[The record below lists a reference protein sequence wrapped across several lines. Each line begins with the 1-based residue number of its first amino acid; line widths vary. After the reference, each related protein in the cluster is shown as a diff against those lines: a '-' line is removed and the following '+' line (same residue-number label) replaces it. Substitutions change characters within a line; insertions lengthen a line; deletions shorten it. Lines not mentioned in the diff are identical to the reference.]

1 MENYVN
7 YHKHTHYSNIITPDS
22 AATPSDYAKRVVELG
37 QTVLSG
43 LEHGYQGNYIETY
56 ELAKENGLKFL
67 FGTEAYIVKDR
78 TMVVDDK
85 KDATNSHIVL
95 LAKNELGRKGIN
107 RILSQANIDGFYYK
121 PRIDLELLF
130 TLDKNSVW
138 VTSACIAGLWKYDDY
153 ERIFLDIY
161 SHFGNNFFLEVQNHD
176 IKRQAELN
184 KRIINL
190 SNRHGI
196 NIIAGMD
203 SHYIYSQQSKER
215 DDFLASRN
223 IEYEDE
229 VGWNMDFPSYEE
241 AFIRFQKQG
250 ALTDAQI
257 KEALNNTLVFEQVD
271 EYQSR
276 IFNKDIKLPTLY
288 PKKQQ
293 DEKNQIFI
301 NLVNEKWQI
310 EKENVPRTKWNKY
323 EKEIKTE
330 VDTVVETG
338 MADYFL
344 LDYEIIKKGI
354 ADGGHITLTSRGSA
368 PSYYISKLLGFT
380 TIDRISAEVKL
391 FPERFITKERILE
404 AGTLPDIDFN
414 LGNPEIF
421 AQAQKDIL
429 GNDNSYP
436 MIAYGTA
443 RPKASWKIYARA
455 KGIDFDRANDI
466 SKDIDRYEMAIKH
479 AEDEEEREQI
489 DILDYISPEYRGMFT
504 ESAKYQGIINDIKPH
519 PCFDYNELVLTD
531 KGYKKIGLINI
542 GDKVLGEN
550 NQYEDVIKVIKST
563 TDDMYNLKIKG
574 YPIISVTGNHPF
586 LVREMVRK
594 YDKTTK
600 KCNVRV
606 FSNPKWKAVEDIKID
621 DYVAIAINH
630 NNIIPEIKDIPTS
643 NIHFWW
649 FVGRYIGDGW
659 IRKDK
664 QHGYNTIVC
673 CNKNE
678 TAEITSHLD
687 ELNFYH
693 YYVTKEATINRI
705 NISNKS
711 LCQYLEQFGFGAHNK
726 HLTNDIIDLPKEL
739 LQSFIEGYI
748 SADGYKFNESSYSFR
763 TSSKELALGMSQC
776 INKVYGTHCSVNRSI
791 GRESYIGTRKIK
803 GFDGYQCLYKTFKP
817 NKGSSFNDG
826 EYIWVRFESK
836 EYIGKLQEAYNLEV
850 ENSHTYNVNNIIVH
864 NCGYLIYDKPIS
876 EEIGLIRCKDS
887 LCVNMDGSWA
897 EKYSFL
903 KNDLLKVSVVELIY
917 RIYRRIGIKP
927 HSLPELIKLC
937 DGNNKVWEVYKN
949 GWTMGINQLE
959 QDATRG
965 RVAKY
970 APKNISELSAFIAAI
985 RPGFKSYYSRF
996 ESREPFEYG
1005 IKTLD
1010 ELIQTEQFPYSYML
1024 YQENAMQVLA
1034 YSGIRISETYEIIKN
1049 IAKKR
1054 AEKVY
1059 KYKDRFIDGMKNRL
1073 MKKENLDEIA
1083 SAKVA
1088 QNTWQVIEDSAHYSF
1103 NSSHAYSVAGD
1114 SLYGA
1119 YLKSH
1124 YPLEF
1129 YETLLTICEEDG
1141 DKDRLAKAKE
1151 EAKHAY
1157 KISFPP
1163 YRFGQD
1169 NRNIVLDK
1177 DNWAITSSLKSIKSF
1192 GKKVGEDMY
1201 DLSQL
1206 KFDSFFDLLIYA
1218 ENNGILYSH
1227 FEKLIYIQYFDNF
1240 GGNKKLYK
1248 FYKEFTEGKNRYSSK
1263 HTDKTKEKRI
1273 VALKEYWDSLQD
1285 ENFDLSV
1292 QLSLESDILGNIQAQ
1307 YDIPKDYLYVMAV
1320 DLQYAPRATV
1330 YCLANGK
1337 INSIKI
1343 RKKVFDENVFYGG
1356 EVIKLNLS
1364 KRSDGRLLYFIKEP
1378 RRKYVG
1384 DGKYE
1389 DDLED
1394 FDWWAYKY
1402 DIIPPDNFN
1411 DIVKGT
1417 KKK

>member
-22 AATPSDYAKRVVELG
+22 AVTPFDYAKRVVELG

-78 TMVVDDK
+78 TIVVDDK

-107 RILSQANIDGFYYK
+107 RILSQASIDGFYYK

-203 SHYIYSQQSKER
+203 SHYIYSQQAQER

-223 IEYEDE
+223 IQYEDE

-257 KEALNNTLVFEQVD
+257 KEALDNTMVFEQVE

-288 PKKQQ
+288 PEKQQ
-293 DEKNQIFI
+293 EEKNQIFI
-301 NLVNEKWQI
+301 DLVNEKWQI
-310 EKENVPRTKWNKY
+310 EKENVLRTKWNKY

-330 VDTVVETG
+330 VDTVIETG

-455 KGIDFDRANDI
+455 KGIDFDMANDI
-466 SKDIDRYEMAIKH
+466 SKDIDRYEMALKH
-479 AEDEEEREQI
+479 AETEEEREEI
-489 DILDYISPEYRGMFT
+489 DVLDYINPKFIELYK
-504 ESAKYQGIINDIKPH
+504 ESQIYNGIISDA
-519 PCFDYNELVLTD
+519 
-531 KGYKKIGLINI
+531 KIA
-542 GDKVLGEN
+542 
-550 NQYEDVIKVIKST
+550 
-563 TDDMYNLKIKG
+563 
-574 YPIISVTGNHPF
+574 P
-586 LVREMVRK
+586 
-594 YDKTTK
+594 
-600 KCNVRV
+600 
-606 FSNPKWKAVEDIKID
+606 
-621 DYVAIAINH
+621 
-630 NNIIPEIKDIPTS
+630 
-643 NIHFWW
+643 
-649 FVGRYIGDGW
+649 
-659 IRKDK
+659 
-664 QHGYNTIVC
+664 
-673 CNKNE
+673 
-678 TAEITSHLD
+678 
-687 ELNFYH
+687 
-693 YYVTKEATINRI
+693 
-705 NISNKS
+705 
-711 LCQYLEQFGFGAHNK
+711 
-726 HLTNDIIDLPKEL
+726 
-739 LQSFIEGYI
+739 
-748 SADGYKFNESSYSFR
+748 
-763 TSSKELALGMSQC
+763 
-776 INKVYGTHCSVNRSI
+776 
-791 GRESYIGTRKIK
+791 
-803 GFDGYQCLYKTFKP
+803 
-817 NKGSSFNDG
+817 
-826 EYIWVRFESK
+826 
-836 EYIGKLQEAYNLEV
+836 
-850 ENSHTYNVNNIIVH
+850 
-864 NCGYLIYDKPIS
+864 CGYLIYDEPIS
-876 EEIGLIRCKDS
+876 EEIGLIKLKENICT
-887 LCVNMDGSWA
+887 VMDGSWA

-917 RIYRRIGIKP
+917 RIYKRIGIKP

-1034 YSGIRISETYEIIKN
+1034 YSGIRIAETYEIIKN

-1073 MKKENLDEIA
+1073 MKKESLDEIT

>member
-22 AATPSDYAKRVVELG
+22 AVTPSDYAKRVVELG

-78 TMVVDDK
+78 TIVVDDK

-107 RILSQANIDGFYYK
+107 RILSQASIDGFYYK

-203 SHYIYSQQSKER
+203 SHYIYSQQAQER

-223 IEYEDE
+223 IQYEDE

-250 ALTDAQI
+250 TLTDAQI
-257 KEALNNTLVFEQVD
+257 KEALDNTMVFEQVE

-288 PKKQQ
+288 PEKQQ
-293 DEKNQIFI
+293 EEKNQIFI
-301 NLVNEKWQI
+301 DLVNEKWQI
-310 EKENVPRTKWNKY
+310 EKENVLRTKWNKY

-330 VDTVVETG
+330 VDTVIETG

-455 KGIDFDRANDI
+455 KGIDFDMANDI
-466 SKDIDRYEMAIKH
+466 SKDIDRYEMALKH
-479 AEDEEEREQI
+479 AETEEEREEI
-489 DILDYISPEYRGMFT
+489 DVLDYINPKFIELYK
-504 ESAKYQGIINDIKPH
+504 ESQIYNGIISDA
-519 PCFDYNELVLTD
+519 
-531 KGYKKIGLINI
+531 KIA
-542 GDKVLGEN
+542 
-550 NQYEDVIKVIKST
+550 
-563 TDDMYNLKIKG
+563 
-574 YPIISVTGNHPF
+574 P
-586 LVREMVRK
+586 
-594 YDKTTK
+594 
-600 KCNVRV
+600 
-606 FSNPKWKAVEDIKID
+606 
-621 DYVAIAINH
+621 
-630 NNIIPEIKDIPTS
+630 
-643 NIHFWW
+643 
-649 FVGRYIGDGW
+649 
-659 IRKDK
+659 
-664 QHGYNTIVC
+664 
-673 CNKNE
+673 
-678 TAEITSHLD
+678 
-687 ELNFYH
+687 
-693 YYVTKEATINRI
+693 
-705 NISNKS
+705 
-711 LCQYLEQFGFGAHNK
+711 
-726 HLTNDIIDLPKEL
+726 
-739 LQSFIEGYI
+739 
-748 SADGYKFNESSYSFR
+748 
-763 TSSKELALGMSQC
+763 
-776 INKVYGTHCSVNRSI
+776 
-791 GRESYIGTRKIK
+791 
-803 GFDGYQCLYKTFKP
+803 
-817 NKGSSFNDG
+817 
-826 EYIWVRFESK
+826 
-836 EYIGKLQEAYNLEV
+836 
-850 ENSHTYNVNNIIVH
+850 
-864 NCGYLIYDKPIS
+864 CGYLIYDEPIS
-876 EEIGLIRCKDS
+876 EEIGLIKLKENICT
-887 LCVNMDGSWA
+887 VMDGSWA

-917 RIYRRIGIKP
+917 RIYKRIGIKP

-1034 YSGIRISETYEIIKN
+1034 YSGIRIAETYEIIKN

-1073 MKKENLDEIA
+1073 MKKESLDEIA

-1177 DNWAITSSLKSIKSF
+1177 DNWAITSSLKSIKNF

>member
-22 AATPSDYAKRVVELG
+22 AVTPSDYAKRVVELG

-203 SHYIYSQQSKER
+203 SHYIYSQQAQER

-288 PKKQQ
+288 PEKQQ

-429 GNDNSYP
+429 GDDNSYP

-455 KGIDFDRANDI
+455 KGIDFDRASDI
-466 SKDIDRYEMAIKH
+466 SKDIDRYEMALKH
-479 AEDEEEREQI
+479 AETEDEREEI
-489 DILDYISPEYRGMFT
+489 DVLDYINPKFIELYK
-504 ESAKYQGIINDIKPH
+504 ESQIYKGIISDA
-519 PCFDYNELVLTD
+519 
-531 KGYKKIGLINI
+531 KIA
-542 GDKVLGEN
+542 
-550 NQYEDVIKVIKST
+550 
-563 TDDMYNLKIKG
+563 
-574 YPIISVTGNHPF
+574 P
-586 LVREMVRK
+586 
-594 YDKTTK
+594 
-600 KCNVRV
+600 
-606 FSNPKWKAVEDIKID
+606 
-621 DYVAIAINH
+621 
-630 NNIIPEIKDIPTS
+630 
-643 NIHFWW
+643 
-649 FVGRYIGDGW
+649 
-659 IRKDK
+659 
-664 QHGYNTIVC
+664 
-673 CNKNE
+673 
-678 TAEITSHLD
+678 
-687 ELNFYH
+687 
-693 YYVTKEATINRI
+693 
-705 NISNKS
+705 
-711 LCQYLEQFGFGAHNK
+711 
-726 HLTNDIIDLPKEL
+726 
-739 LQSFIEGYI
+739 
-748 SADGYKFNESSYSFR
+748 
-763 TSSKELALGMSQC
+763 
-776 INKVYGTHCSVNRSI
+776 
-791 GRESYIGTRKIK
+791 
-803 GFDGYQCLYKTFKP
+803 
-817 NKGSSFNDG
+817 
-826 EYIWVRFESK
+826 
-836 EYIGKLQEAYNLEV
+836 
-850 ENSHTYNVNNIIVH
+850 
-864 NCGYLIYDKPIS
+864 CGYLIYDEPIS
-876 EEIGLIRCKDS
+876 EEIGLIKLKENICT
-887 LCVNMDGSWA
+887 VMDGSWA
-897 EKYSFL
+897 EKCSFL

-949 GWTMGINQLE
+949 GWTIGINQLE

-1248 FYKEFTEGKNRYSSK
+1248 FYKEFTGGKNRYSSR
-1263 HTDKTKEKRI
+1263 HTDKTKEKRL

-1292 QLSLESDILGNIQAQ
+1292 QLSLEDDILGNIQAQ
-1307 YDIPKDYLYVMAV
+1307 YNIPKDYLYVMAV

>member
-22 AATPSDYAKRVVELG
+22 AVTPFDYAKRVVELG

-78 TMVVDDK
+78 TIVVDDK

-107 RILSQANIDGFYYK
+107 RILSQASIDGFYYK

-203 SHYIYSQQSKER
+203 SHYIYSQQAQER

-257 KEALNNTLVFEQVD
+257 KEALDNTMVFEQVE

-288 PKKQQ
+288 PEKQQ
-293 DEKNQIFI
+293 EEKNQIFI
-301 NLVNEKWQI
+301 DLVNEKWQI
-310 EKENVPRTKWNKY
+310 EKENVLRTKWNKY

-330 VDTVVETG
+330 VDTVIETG

-455 KGIDFDRANDI
+455 KGIDFDMANDI
-466 SKDIDRYEMAIKH
+466 SKDIDRYEMALKH
-479 AEDEEEREQI
+479 AETEEEREEI
-489 DILDYISPEYRGMFT
+489 DVLDYINPKFIELYK
-504 ESAKYQGIINDIKPH
+504 ESQIYKGIISDA
-519 PCFDYNELVLTD
+519 
-531 KGYKKIGLINI
+531 KIA
-542 GDKVLGEN
+542 
-550 NQYEDVIKVIKST
+550 
-563 TDDMYNLKIKG
+563 
-574 YPIISVTGNHPF
+574 P
-586 LVREMVRK
+586 
-594 YDKTTK
+594 
-600 KCNVRV
+600 
-606 FSNPKWKAVEDIKID
+606 
-621 DYVAIAINH
+621 
-630 NNIIPEIKDIPTS
+630 
-643 NIHFWW
+643 
-649 FVGRYIGDGW
+649 
-659 IRKDK
+659 
-664 QHGYNTIVC
+664 
-673 CNKNE
+673 
-678 TAEITSHLD
+678 
-687 ELNFYH
+687 
-693 YYVTKEATINRI
+693 
-705 NISNKS
+705 
-711 LCQYLEQFGFGAHNK
+711 
-726 HLTNDIIDLPKEL
+726 
-739 LQSFIEGYI
+739 
-748 SADGYKFNESSYSFR
+748 
-763 TSSKELALGMSQC
+763 
-776 INKVYGTHCSVNRSI
+776 
-791 GRESYIGTRKIK
+791 
-803 GFDGYQCLYKTFKP
+803 
-817 NKGSSFNDG
+817 
-826 EYIWVRFESK
+826 
-836 EYIGKLQEAYNLEV
+836 
-850 ENSHTYNVNNIIVH
+850 
-864 NCGYLIYDKPIS
+864 CGYLIYDEPIS
-876 EEIGLIRCKDS
+876 EEIGLIKLKENICT
-887 LCVNMDGSWA
+887 VMDGSWA

-917 RIYRRIGIKP
+917 RIYKRICIKP

-1034 YSGIRISETYEIIKN
+1034 YSGIRIAETYEIIKN

-1073 MKKENLDEIA
+1073 MKKESLDEIT

-1248 FYKEFTEGKNRYSSK
+1248 FYKEFTEGKNRYSNK

>member
-22 AATPSDYAKRVVELG
+22 AVTPSDYAKRVVELG

-78 TMVVDDK
+78 TIVVDDK

-190 SNRHGI
+190 SNKHGI

-203 SHYIYSQQSKER
+203 SHYIYPQQSKER

-229 VGWNMDFPSYEE
+229 IGWNMDFPSYEE

-257 KEALNNTLVFEQVD
+257 KEALNNTLVFEQVE

-288 PKKQQ
+288 PEKQQ
-293 DEKNQIFI
+293 EEKNQIFI
-301 NLVNEKWQI
+301 DLVNEKWQI
-310 EKENVPRTKWNKY
+310 EKENVLRTKWNKY

-330 VDTVVETG
+330 VDTVIETG

-455 KGIDFDRANDI
+455 KGIDFDMANDI
-466 SKDIDRYEMAIKH
+466 SKDIDRYEMALKH
-479 AEDEEEREQI
+479 AETEEEREEI
-489 DILDYISPEYRGMFT
+489 DVLDYINPKFIELYK
-504 ESAKYQGIINDIKPH
+504 ESQIYKGIISDA
-519 PCFDYNELVLTD
+519 
-531 KGYKKIGLINI
+531 KIA
-542 GDKVLGEN
+542 
-550 NQYEDVIKVIKST
+550 
-563 TDDMYNLKIKG
+563 
-574 YPIISVTGNHPF
+574 P
-586 LVREMVRK
+586 
-594 YDKTTK
+594 
-600 KCNVRV
+600 
-606 FSNPKWKAVEDIKID
+606 
-621 DYVAIAINH
+621 
-630 NNIIPEIKDIPTS
+630 
-643 NIHFWW
+643 
-649 FVGRYIGDGW
+649 
-659 IRKDK
+659 
-664 QHGYNTIVC
+664 
-673 CNKNE
+673 
-678 TAEITSHLD
+678 
-687 ELNFYH
+687 
-693 YYVTKEATINRI
+693 
-705 NISNKS
+705 
-711 LCQYLEQFGFGAHNK
+711 
-726 HLTNDIIDLPKEL
+726 
-739 LQSFIEGYI
+739 
-748 SADGYKFNESSYSFR
+748 
-763 TSSKELALGMSQC
+763 
-776 INKVYGTHCSVNRSI
+776 
-791 GRESYIGTRKIK
+791 
-803 GFDGYQCLYKTFKP
+803 
-817 NKGSSFNDG
+817 
-826 EYIWVRFESK
+826 
-836 EYIGKLQEAYNLEV
+836 
-850 ENSHTYNVNNIIVH
+850 
-864 NCGYLIYDKPIS
+864 CGYLIYDEPIS
-876 EEIGLIRCKDS
+876 EEIGLIKLKENICT
-887 LCVNMDGSWA
+887 VMDGSWA

-917 RIYRRIGIKP
+917 RIYRRIGIEP

-1073 MKKENLDEIA
+1073 MKKESLDEIA

-1417 KKK
+1417 RKK

>member
-22 AATPSDYAKRVVELG
+22 AVTPSDYAKRVVELG

-95 LAKNELGRKGIN
+95 LAKNEIGRKGIN

-257 KEALNNTLVFEQVD
+257 KEALNNTLVFEQVE

-288 PKKQQ
+288 PEKQQ
-293 DEKNQIFI
+293 NEKNQIFI
-301 NLVNEKWQI
+301 DLVNEKWQI

-354 ADGGHITLTSRGSA
+354 EDGGHITLTSRGSA

-455 KGIDFDRANDI
+455 KGIDFDKANDI
-466 SKDIDRYEMAIKH
+466 SKDIDRYEMALKH
-479 AEDEEEREQI
+479 AETEDEREEI
-489 DILDYISPEYRGMFT
+489 DVLDYINPKFIELYK
-504 ESAKYQGIINDIKPH
+504 ESQIYKGIISDA
-519 PCFDYNELVLTD
+519 
-531 KGYKKIGLINI
+531 KIA
-542 GDKVLGEN
+542 
-550 NQYEDVIKVIKST
+550 
-563 TDDMYNLKIKG
+563 
-574 YPIISVTGNHPF
+574 P
-586 LVREMVRK
+586 
-594 YDKTTK
+594 
-600 KCNVRV
+600 
-606 FSNPKWKAVEDIKID
+606 
-621 DYVAIAINH
+621 
-630 NNIIPEIKDIPTS
+630 
-643 NIHFWW
+643 
-649 FVGRYIGDGW
+649 
-659 IRKDK
+659 
-664 QHGYNTIVC
+664 
-673 CNKNE
+673 
-678 TAEITSHLD
+678 
-687 ELNFYH
+687 
-693 YYVTKEATINRI
+693 
-705 NISNKS
+705 
-711 LCQYLEQFGFGAHNK
+711 
-726 HLTNDIIDLPKEL
+726 
-739 LQSFIEGYI
+739 
-748 SADGYKFNESSYSFR
+748 
-763 TSSKELALGMSQC
+763 
-776 INKVYGTHCSVNRSI
+776 
-791 GRESYIGTRKIK
+791 
-803 GFDGYQCLYKTFKP
+803 
-817 NKGSSFNDG
+817 
-826 EYIWVRFESK
+826 
-836 EYIGKLQEAYNLEV
+836 
-850 ENSHTYNVNNIIVH
+850 
-864 NCGYLIYDKPIS
+864 CGYLIYDEPIS
-876 EEIGLIRCKDS
+876 EEIGLIKLKENICT
-887 LCVNMDGSWA
+887 VMDGSWA

-917 RIYRRIGIKP
+917 RIYRRIGIEP

-1034 YSGIRISETYEIIKN
+1034 YSGIRIAETYEIIKN

-1073 MKKENLDEIA
+1073 MKKESLDEIA

-1177 DNWAITSSLKSIKSF
+1177 DNWAITSSLKSIKNF

>member
-22 AATPSDYAKRVVELG
+22 AVTPSDYAKRVVELG

-95 LAKNELGRKGIN
+95 LAKNEIGRKGIN

-190 SNRHGI
+190 SNKYGI

-203 SHYIYSQQSKER
+203 SHYIYPQQSKER

-257 KEALNNTLVFEQVD
+257 KEALDNTMVFEQVE

-288 PKKQQ
+288 PEKQQ

-330 VDTVVETG
+330 VDTVIETG

-354 ADGGHITLTSRGSA
+354 EDGGHITLTSRGSA

-455 KGIDFDRANDI
+455 KGIDFDKANDI
-466 SKDIDRYEMAIKH
+466 SKDIDRYEMALKH
-479 AEDEEEREQI
+479 AETEDEREEI
-489 DILDYISPEYRGMFT
+489 DVLDYINPKFIELYK
-504 ESAKYQGIINDIKPH
+504 ESQIYKGIISDA
-519 PCFDYNELVLTD
+519 
-531 KGYKKIGLINI
+531 KIA
-542 GDKVLGEN
+542 
-550 NQYEDVIKVIKST
+550 
-563 TDDMYNLKIKG
+563 
-574 YPIISVTGNHPF
+574 P
-586 LVREMVRK
+586 
-594 YDKTTK
+594 
-600 KCNVRV
+600 
-606 FSNPKWKAVEDIKID
+606 
-621 DYVAIAINH
+621 
-630 NNIIPEIKDIPTS
+630 
-643 NIHFWW
+643 
-649 FVGRYIGDGW
+649 
-659 IRKDK
+659 
-664 QHGYNTIVC
+664 
-673 CNKNE
+673 
-678 TAEITSHLD
+678 
-687 ELNFYH
+687 
-693 YYVTKEATINRI
+693 
-705 NISNKS
+705 
-711 LCQYLEQFGFGAHNK
+711 
-726 HLTNDIIDLPKEL
+726 
-739 LQSFIEGYI
+739 
-748 SADGYKFNESSYSFR
+748 
-763 TSSKELALGMSQC
+763 
-776 INKVYGTHCSVNRSI
+776 
-791 GRESYIGTRKIK
+791 
-803 GFDGYQCLYKTFKP
+803 
-817 NKGSSFNDG
+817 
-826 EYIWVRFESK
+826 
-836 EYIGKLQEAYNLEV
+836 
-850 ENSHTYNVNNIIVH
+850 
-864 NCGYLIYDKPIS
+864 CGYLIYDEPIS
-876 EEIGLIRCKDS
+876 EEIGLIKLKENICT
-887 LCVNMDGSWA
+887 VMDGSWA

-1034 YSGIRISETYEIIKN
+1034 YSGIRIAETYEIIKN

-1073 MKKENLDEIA
+1073 MKKESLDEIA

-1417 KKK
+1417 RKK

>member
-22 AATPSDYAKRVVELG
+22 AVTPSDYAKRVVELG

-276 IFNKDIKLPTLY
+276 IFNRDIKLPTLY
-288 PKKQQ
+288 PEKQQ

-310 EKENVPRTKWNKY
+310 EKENVPRIKWNKY

-330 VDTVVETG
+330 VDTVIETG

-429 GNDNSYP
+429 GDDNSYP

-466 SKDIDRYEMAIKH
+466 SKDIDRYEIALKH
-479 AEDEEEREQI
+479 AETEDEREEI
-489 DILDYISPEYRGMFT
+489 DVLDYINPKFIELYK
-504 ESAKYQGIINDIKPH
+504 ESQIYKGIISDA
-519 PCFDYNELVLTD
+519 
-531 KGYKKIGLINI
+531 KIA
-542 GDKVLGEN
+542 
-550 NQYEDVIKVIKST
+550 
-563 TDDMYNLKIKG
+563 
-574 YPIISVTGNHPF
+574 P
-586 LVREMVRK
+586 
-594 YDKTTK
+594 
-600 KCNVRV
+600 
-606 FSNPKWKAVEDIKID
+606 
-621 DYVAIAINH
+621 
-630 NNIIPEIKDIPTS
+630 
-643 NIHFWW
+643 
-649 FVGRYIGDGW
+649 
-659 IRKDK
+659 
-664 QHGYNTIVC
+664 
-673 CNKNE
+673 
-678 TAEITSHLD
+678 
-687 ELNFYH
+687 
-693 YYVTKEATINRI
+693 
-705 NISNKS
+705 
-711 LCQYLEQFGFGAHNK
+711 
-726 HLTNDIIDLPKEL
+726 
-739 LQSFIEGYI
+739 
-748 SADGYKFNESSYSFR
+748 
-763 TSSKELALGMSQC
+763 
-776 INKVYGTHCSVNRSI
+776 
-791 GRESYIGTRKIK
+791 
-803 GFDGYQCLYKTFKP
+803 
-817 NKGSSFNDG
+817 
-826 EYIWVRFESK
+826 
-836 EYIGKLQEAYNLEV
+836 
-850 ENSHTYNVNNIIVH
+850 
-864 NCGYLIYDKPIS
+864 CGYLIYDEPIS
-876 EEIGLIRCKDS
+876 EEIGLIKLKENICT
-887 LCVNMDGSWA
+887 VMDGSWA

-1218 ENNGILYSH
+1218 ENNGILYSY

-1337 INSIKI
+1337 INSIKV

-1402 DIIPPDNFN
+1402 DIISPDNFN

>member
-22 AATPSDYAKRVVELG
+22 AVTPFDYAKRVVELG

-78 TMVVDDK
+78 TIVVDDK

-107 RILSQANIDGFYYK
+107 RILSQASIDGFYYK

-190 SNRHGI
+190 SNRYGI

-203 SHYIYSQQSKER
+203 SHYIYSQQAQER

-257 KEALNNTLVFEQVD
+257 KEALDNTMVFEQVE

-288 PKKQQ
+288 PEKQQ
-293 DEKNQIFI
+293 EEKNQIFI
-301 NLVNEKWQI
+301 DLVNEKWQI
-310 EKENVPRTKWNKY
+310 EKENVLRTKWNKY

-330 VDTVVETG
+330 VDTVIETG

-455 KGIDFDRANDI
+455 KGIDFDMANDI
-466 SKDIDRYEMAIKH
+466 SKDIDRYEMALKH
-479 AEDEEEREQI
+479 AETEEEREEI
-489 DILDYISPEYRGMFT
+489 DVLDYINPKFIELYK
-504 ESAKYQGIINDIKPH
+504 ESQIYKGIISDA
-519 PCFDYNELVLTD
+519 
-531 KGYKKIGLINI
+531 KIA
-542 GDKVLGEN
+542 
-550 NQYEDVIKVIKST
+550 
-563 TDDMYNLKIKG
+563 
-574 YPIISVTGNHPF
+574 P
-586 LVREMVRK
+586 
-594 YDKTTK
+594 
-600 KCNVRV
+600 
-606 FSNPKWKAVEDIKID
+606 
-621 DYVAIAINH
+621 
-630 NNIIPEIKDIPTS
+630 
-643 NIHFWW
+643 
-649 FVGRYIGDGW
+649 
-659 IRKDK
+659 
-664 QHGYNTIVC
+664 
-673 CNKNE
+673 
-678 TAEITSHLD
+678 
-687 ELNFYH
+687 
-693 YYVTKEATINRI
+693 
-705 NISNKS
+705 
-711 LCQYLEQFGFGAHNK
+711 
-726 HLTNDIIDLPKEL
+726 
-739 LQSFIEGYI
+739 
-748 SADGYKFNESSYSFR
+748 
-763 TSSKELALGMSQC
+763 
-776 INKVYGTHCSVNRSI
+776 
-791 GRESYIGTRKIK
+791 
-803 GFDGYQCLYKTFKP
+803 
-817 NKGSSFNDG
+817 
-826 EYIWVRFESK
+826 
-836 EYIGKLQEAYNLEV
+836 
-850 ENSHTYNVNNIIVH
+850 
-864 NCGYLIYDKPIS
+864 CGYLIYDEPIS
-876 EEIGLIRCKDS
+876 EEIGLIKLKENICT
-887 LCVNMDGSWA
+887 VMDGSWA

-917 RIYRRIGIKP
+917 RIYKRIGIKP

-1034 YSGIRISETYEIIKN
+1034 YSGIRIAETYEIIKN

-1073 MKKENLDEIA
+1073 MKKESLDEIA

-1263 HTDKTKEKRI
+1263 HTDKTKGKRI

>member
-22 AATPSDYAKRVVELG
+22 AVTPFDYAKRVVELG

-78 TMVVDDK
+78 TIVVDDK

-107 RILSQANIDGFYYK
+107 RILSQASIDGFYYK

-203 SHYIYSQQSKER
+203 SHYIYSQQAQER

-223 IEYEDE
+223 IQYEDE

-257 KEALNNTLVFEQVD
+257 KEALDNTMVFEQVE

-288 PKKQQ
+288 PEKQQ
-293 DEKNQIFI
+293 EEKNQIFI
-301 NLVNEKWQI
+301 DLVNEKWQI
-310 EKENVPRTKWNKY
+310 EKENVLRTKWNKY

-330 VDTVVETG
+330 VDTVIETG

-455 KGIDFDRANDI
+455 KGIDFDMANDI
-466 SKDIDRYEMAIKH
+466 SKDIDRYEMALKH
-479 AEDEEEREQI
+479 AETEEEREEI
-489 DILDYISPEYRGMFT
+489 DVLDYINPKFIELYK
-504 ESAKYQGIINDIKPH
+504 ESQIYNGIISDA
-519 PCFDYNELVLTD
+519 
-531 KGYKKIGLINI
+531 KIA
-542 GDKVLGEN
+542 
-550 NQYEDVIKVIKST
+550 
-563 TDDMYNLKIKG
+563 
-574 YPIISVTGNHPF
+574 P
-586 LVREMVRK
+586 
-594 YDKTTK
+594 
-600 KCNVRV
+600 
-606 FSNPKWKAVEDIKID
+606 
-621 DYVAIAINH
+621 
-630 NNIIPEIKDIPTS
+630 
-643 NIHFWW
+643 
-649 FVGRYIGDGW
+649 
-659 IRKDK
+659 
-664 QHGYNTIVC
+664 
-673 CNKNE
+673 
-678 TAEITSHLD
+678 
-687 ELNFYH
+687 
-693 YYVTKEATINRI
+693 
-705 NISNKS
+705 
-711 LCQYLEQFGFGAHNK
+711 
-726 HLTNDIIDLPKEL
+726 
-739 LQSFIEGYI
+739 
-748 SADGYKFNESSYSFR
+748 
-763 TSSKELALGMSQC
+763 
-776 INKVYGTHCSVNRSI
+776 
-791 GRESYIGTRKIK
+791 
-803 GFDGYQCLYKTFKP
+803 
-817 NKGSSFNDG
+817 
-826 EYIWVRFESK
+826 
-836 EYIGKLQEAYNLEV
+836 
-850 ENSHTYNVNNIIVH
+850 
-864 NCGYLIYDKPIS
+864 CGYLIYDEPIS
-876 EEIGLIRCKDS
+876 EEIGLIKLKENICT
-887 LCVNMDGSWA
+887 VMDGSWA

-917 RIYRRIGIKP
+917 RIYKRIGIKP

-1034 YSGIRISETYEIIKN
+1034 YSGIRIAETYEIIKN

-1073 MKKENLDEIA
+1073 MKKESLDEIA

>member
-22 AATPSDYAKRVVELG
+22 AVTPSDYAKRVVELG

-95 LAKNELGRKGIN
+95 LAKNEIGRKGIN

-184 KRIINL
+184 KRIINI
-190 SNRHGI
+190 SNKYGI

-203 SHYIYSQQSKER
+203 SHYIYPQQSKER

-257 KEALNNTLVFEQVD
+257 KEALDNTMVFEQVE

-288 PKKQQ
+288 PEKQQ

-330 VDTVVETG
+330 VDTVIETG

-354 ADGGHITLTSRGSA
+354 EDGGHITLTSRGSA

-455 KGIDFDRANDI
+455 KGIDFDKANDI
-466 SKDIDRYEMAIKH
+466 SKDIDRYEMALKH
-479 AEDEEEREQI
+479 AETEDEREEI
-489 DILDYISPEYRGMFT
+489 DVLDYINPKFIELYK
-504 ESAKYQGIINDIKPH
+504 ESQIYKGIISDA
-519 PCFDYNELVLTD
+519 
-531 KGYKKIGLINI
+531 KIA
-542 GDKVLGEN
+542 
-550 NQYEDVIKVIKST
+550 
-563 TDDMYNLKIKG
+563 
-574 YPIISVTGNHPF
+574 P
-586 LVREMVRK
+586 
-594 YDKTTK
+594 
-600 KCNVRV
+600 
-606 FSNPKWKAVEDIKID
+606 
-621 DYVAIAINH
+621 
-630 NNIIPEIKDIPTS
+630 
-643 NIHFWW
+643 
-649 FVGRYIGDGW
+649 
-659 IRKDK
+659 
-664 QHGYNTIVC
+664 
-673 CNKNE
+673 
-678 TAEITSHLD
+678 
-687 ELNFYH
+687 
-693 YYVTKEATINRI
+693 
-705 NISNKS
+705 
-711 LCQYLEQFGFGAHNK
+711 
-726 HLTNDIIDLPKEL
+726 
-739 LQSFIEGYI
+739 
-748 SADGYKFNESSYSFR
+748 
-763 TSSKELALGMSQC
+763 
-776 INKVYGTHCSVNRSI
+776 
-791 GRESYIGTRKIK
+791 
-803 GFDGYQCLYKTFKP
+803 
-817 NKGSSFNDG
+817 
-826 EYIWVRFESK
+826 
-836 EYIGKLQEAYNLEV
+836 
-850 ENSHTYNVNNIIVH
+850 
-864 NCGYLIYDKPIS
+864 CGYLIYDEPIS
-876 EEIGLIRCKDS
+876 EEIGLIKLKENICT
-887 LCVNMDGSWA
+887 VMDGSWA

-996 ESREPFEYG
+996 ESRESFEYG

-1034 YSGIRISETYEIIKN
+1034 YSGIRIAETYEIIKN

-1073 MKKENLDEIA
+1073 MKKESLDEIA

-1273 VALKEYWDSLQD
+1273 VALKEYLDSIPD

-1292 QLSLESDILGNIQAQ
+1292 QLSLEGDILGNIQAQ

-1417 KKK
+1417 RKK